1 MMFMAVTN
9 QLSRVERSLA
19 EIEPM
24 VGRFN
29 EIQSAHEAYEF
40 EVKGAKEA
48 AGYFELERSVDEA
61 LAEDN
66 RLRRELALTPAL
78 TVRGLIAKLSVVADS
93 FGLESLEDR
102 TTVEDGETV
111 TLDQAALSVPRDGA
125 RMDPSLLKSYVPE
138 GVRA

>member
-1 MMFMAVTN
+1 
-9 QLSRVERSLA
+9 
-19 EIEPM
+19 
-24 VGRFN
+24 
-29 EIQSAHEAYEF
+29 
-40 EVKGAKEA
+40 
-48 AGYFELERSVDEA
+48 

-111 TLDQAALSVPRDGA
+111 TLDQAAVSVLRDGA
-125 RMDPSLLKSYVPE
+125 RMGPSLLKSYVPE
-138 GVRA
+138 GVRAQELANV